1 MAGLSAQQLAFY
13 EAFGFVKVDGLF
25 RAEAE
30 RFSAAFDEVFARHAP
45 SMVITSDDDVL
56 QRTGRSGPHSYRD
69 IIAPD
74 FIDRHPVLSGLRS
87 DARSLG
93 IVESLLGNRYRYRG
107 SDGHRFHC
115 DTSWHYDAYGSPLSQ
130 YTVKLSFYLDRLR
143 GDSGAIR
150 VIPGTHDHESRFAR
164 HLQESLYRHPDEIR
178 ERYGVRAD
186 EIPAWTLD
194 NEPGDLVI
202 WSFRTVHASFHGRD
216 GRRSMHLTFSALA
229 DEGGAPETA

>member
-1 MAGLSAQQLAFY
+1 VAGLSAQQLAFY

-30 RFSAAFDEVFARHAP
+30 RFSRAFDEVFARHEP
-45 SMVITSDDDVL
+45 SLVITSDDDVL
-56 QRTGRSGPHSYRD
+56 QRTGRPGSRSYRD

-74 FIDRHPVLSGLRS
+74 FIDRHPELRGLRS
-87 DARSLG
+87 DPRVLG
-93 IVESLLGNRYRYRG
+93 IVESLLGDRYRYRA
-107 SDGHRFHC
+107 SDAHRFHC

-164 HLQESLYRHPDEIR
+164 RLQETLYRPPEEIR
-178 ERYGVRAD
+178 ERYGVPAD

-229 DEGGAPETA
+229 DEQSPDAS

>member
-1 MAGLSAQQLAFY
+1 VAGLSAQQLAFY
-13 EAFGFVKVDGLF
+13 EAFGFVKVSGLF

-30 RFSAAFDEVFARHAP
+30 RFSRAFEEVFACHEP
-45 SMVITSDDDVL
+45 SLVITSDDDVL
-56 QRTGRSGPHSYRD
+56 QRTDRPGSRSYRD

-74 FIDRHPVLSGLRS
+74 FIDRHPELRGLRF
-87 DARSLG
+87 DPRVLG
-93 IVESLLGNRYRYRG
+93 IVESLLGDRYQYRA
-107 SDGHRFHC
+107 SDAHRFHC
-115 DTSWHYDAYGSPLSQ
+115 DTSWHFDAYGSPLSQ

-164 HLQESLYRHPDEIR
+164 RLQETLYRPPEEIR

-229 DEGGAPETA
+229 DEQSPAAS